1 MFYFQEKALFF
12 PASGFPCGSIF
23 PRMKRVKKKFLV
35 LLLFVGIFIVAQAS
49 GVTSYLRLDFLKEME
64 VAGKSFVEQRFFLS
78 SILFF
83 FFYVIAT
90 GLSIP
95 GAAIF
100 TLAAGTFFGL
110 FWGTVLVSFSS
121 TLGASFSFLLSRY
134 LFREWVEITFQAK
147 YQNIAEKIEMNPIE
161 TVAFLRLAPVFPF
174 FLVNVLCG
182 ISPISLKTYYWVSQ
196 LCMLPATILFV
207 NAGSQLSLLN
217 DPKEIISFKLIV
229 SFTLLGVFPIFMKWI
244 YKKWKGYT

>member
-1 MFYFQEKALFF
+1 M
-12 PASGFPCGSIF
+12 
-23 PRMKRVKKKFLV
+23 
-35 LLLFVGIFIVAQAS
+35 FVGVFGVAQAS
-49 GVTSYLRLDFLKEME
+49 GITSYFHLEYLKDVELS
-64 VAGKSFVEQRFFLS
+64 GKNFVEENFLLS

-83 FFYVIAT
+83 SFYVFAT

-110 FWGTVLVSFSS
+110 FWGTILVSFSS
-121 TLGASFSFLLSRY
+121 TLGATFSFLLSRY
-134 LFREWVEITFQAK
+134 LFRAWVEKTFHANYQTIAK
-147 YQNIAEKIEMNPIE
+147 KIEMNPIE

-196 LCMLPATILFV
+196 LCMLPATIIFV

-217 DPKEIISFKLIV
+217 DPKEIISFKLVV
-229 SFTLLGVFPIFMKWI
+229 SFTLLGIFPIFTKWI
-244 YKKWKGYT
+244 YRKWKGYT